1 MNANAAT
8 PAACVPADPALTAGV
23 AAAAAGLRFEQLP
36 GDAVELVRQ
45 CVLDTLGVAI
55 AGAADPTAARVRELC
70 LAEGGR
76 PAATLLCH
84 DVRLSPRQAAL
95 VNGTAAHAL
104 DYDDCNLTMPGHV
117 SAAVLPAVL
126 ALAEARGA
134 TGREL
139 ITAFAAGFEAGCS
152 IGAAIAPGHYGLGFH
167 ATGTNGALGAAAGCA
182 RLLGLPAEAT
192 AHALGIAA
200 TTASGLK
207 GLFGTMCKPFHAGR
221 AAENG
226 VLAAE
231 LAAAGFLARTDALE
245 CQQGY
250 AQTHSPDFDPSRAA
264 WRPSRGWHL
273 FDNLFKFHAACYGT
287 HGAIECA
294 LRMRGLAG
302 VAPEAIRSLVLE
314 VAVDNDKTCNIA
326 EPASAAQA
334 RFSLRHVVAMAL
346 AGHDTSS
353 ASAYGEGS
361 LADPGVARLRELTE
375 VKLLPGLNIAHSF
388 LTAILQDGSTQRVEV
403 NAGLPAEDLAA
414 QRAKLERKFRAL
426 VAPVLGQGRCDA
438 VLHTIGRLEQLD
450 SLADL
455 VALHAPASLIPEPS
469 INDAAAG
476 RSGCHDPSRP

>member
-1 MNANAAT
+1 MTAHAEPLAIS
-8 PAACVPADPALTAGV
+8 ASADPALTFSVAD
-23 AAAAAGLRFEQLP
+23 AAAQLRFEDLP
-36 GDAVELVRQ
+36 AEAVELVRQ
-45 CVLDTLGVAI
+45 CVLDTLGVAV
-55 AGAADPTAARVRELC
+55 AGAADPVAQRVRALC

-76 PAATLLCH
+76 PAATLLCQ
-84 DVRLSPRQAAL
+84 DARLSARQAAL

-134 TGREL
+134 TGRDL
-139 ITAFAAGFEAGCS
+139 VTAFAAGYEAGCS
-152 IGAAIAPGHYGLGFH
+152 IGAAIAPGHYDLGFH
-167 ATGTNGALGAAAGCA
+167 ATGTNGALGAAAGAA
-182 RLLGLPAEAT
+182 RLLGLAPEAT

-200 TTASGLK
+200 ATAAGLK

-245 CQQGY
+245 CRQGY
-250 AQTHSPDFDPSRAA
+250 AQTHSPDFDPARAQ
-264 WRPSRGWHL
+264 WRPARGWHL

-294 LRMRGLAG
+294 QRMRALPG
-302 VAPEAIRSLVLE
+302 VAPAAIRGLVLE
-314 VAVDNDKTCNIA
+314 VAIDDDKTCNIA
-326 EPASAAQA
+326 QPASAAQA

-346 AGHDTSS
+346 AGHDT
-353 ASAYGEGS
+353 AAAPAYGETS
-361 LADPGVARLRELTE
+361 LADPEVARLRGLTE

-403 NAGLPAEDLAA
+403 NAGLPTEDLAG

-426 VAPVLGQGRCDA
+426 VAPVLGEARCEAMLRD
-438 VLHTIGRLEQLD
+438 VGRLEELD
-450 SLADL
+450 DLAGL
-455 VALHAPASLIPEPS
+455 L
-469 INDAAAG
+469 
-476 RSGCHDPSRP
+476 R